1 MPVSGGRVTGLNA
14 KKFKNELPTGL
25 SVNIEIK
32 DVSEE
37 GGALKV
43 EYEHKTD
50 YKDGVAEITVE
61 GEILVRGEDN
71 KAIIKKWGKEKAL
84 EPKIA
89 EDVLNAMNY
98 AAAASGTLL
107 AFGISV
113 NAPLNLPRAR
123 VGPAPVTP
131 KKKQNAG

>member
-1 MPVSGGRVTGLNA
+1 MPVSGGRVIGLNA

-37 GGALKV
+37 AGMLKV
-43 EYEHKTD
+43 GYEHKTE
-50 YKDGVAEITVE
+50 YKDGVAEVTVE
-61 GEILVRGEDN
+61 GEIFVMGEDN
-71 KAIIKKWGKEKAL
+71 KAILKKWDKEKAL

-107 AFGISV
+107 AFGIGV

-123 VGPAPVTP
+123 VGPAPVP
-131 KKKQNAG
+131 KKKQKAG